1 MIKNS
6 VKLFEQAS
14 KQALSDSLGFDEG
27 RAYYLLLLKKEDEL
41 KKEFSYSKR
50 YRLLK
55 NLFEL
60 GAVGKLKPDEQDFF
74 NYFVL
79 PPSFLYIKEV
89 EKEIIEF
96 LENIYLK
103 NHSYIIN
110 SNFAQIILK
119 NEMNLLLF
127 VLKYFMK
134 ESARLVGDD
143 KRFKTIL
150 GKNSNKIDIIIQR
163 NTKRRF
169 GIIDQ
174 NFAFDFSEIISKNS
188 HEYIGYMAN
197 GKDKNSDYISI
208 VEKEMREY

>member
-1 MIKNS
+1 
-6 VKLFEQAS
+6 
-14 KQALSDSLGFDEG
+14 
-27 RAYYLLLLKKEDEL
+27 
-41 KKEFSYSKR
+41 
-50 YRLLK
+50 
-55 NLFEL
+55 
-60 GAVGKLKPDEQDFF
+60 
-74 NYFVL
+74 
-79 PPSFLYIKEV
+79 
-89 EKEIIEF
+89 
-96 LENIYLK
+96 
-103 NHSYIIN
+103 
-110 SNFAQIILK
+110 
-119 NEMNLLLF
+119 
-127 VLKYFMK
+127 MK

>member
-96 LENIYLK
+96 LEDIYLK

-110 SNFAQIILK
+110 TSFSQIILK

-127 VLKYFMK
+127 ILKYFMK

-150 GKNSNKIDIIIQR
+150 GKNLSKIDIIIQR
-163 NTKRRF
+163 STKRRF
-169 GIIDQ
+169 GIIDK

-197 GKDKNSDYISI
+197 GKDKNPDYISI